1 MIIKRRYATVGQIC
15 TDETTKNAICEIFD
29 AHNVPEDIRVF
40 VFDPYSSVMIS
51 NSNMSMFMSKSVYKE
66 VMEKLE
72 ELDKTDPFDNLLNY
86 KNVDKVLTIPGK
98 KGGALM
104 QIMYSKQPDLPTRVV
119 QVLAFETKE
128 GKTELIE
135 PWEVDNVALV

>member
-15 TDETTKNAICEIFD
+15 TDETTKNAIIEIFD

-51 NSNMSMFMSKSVYKE
+51 NPNMSMFMSKSVYKE

-72 ELDKTDPFDNLLNY
+72 ELDQTDPFDNLLNY
-86 KNVDKVLTIPGK
+86 NNVDKVLTIPGK

-104 QIMYSKQPDLPTRVV
+104 QIMYSKQPDLPIRVV

-135 PWEVDNVALV
+135 PWDAGNVALV